1 MGEIGIIASNW
12 HKNRVLTHPPAMS
25 IELYK
30 DPNHCCVMFTDLV
43 EEDGST
49 VQANQFL
56 IVDHGE
62 GVIMDPGGNMTYN
75 ELTLTMRKYIAP
87 QNLDYIIASHA
98 DPDIIA
104 SLDRWMT
111 SSKAKLVISNLW
123 ARFAP
128 HFCKI
133 GKTEDRIIGVPDE
146 GGRLRFGK
154 AELWLLPAHFMHS
167 EGNFQFYDPVSKI
180 LFTGDLGVSMLSGKE
195 SSQFITDLSI
205 MPSGMEAFHRRYM
218 VSNKILKLW
227 VRMVRDLDIAMIV
240 PQHGAPL
247 KGKAI
252 EQLVDW
258 LDGLACGID
267 LMSTPQYQIPKLHL

>member
-1 MGEIGIIASNW
+1 
-12 HKNRVLTHPPAMS
+12 MS

-30 DPNHCCVMFTDLV
+30 DANHCCVMFTDLV
-43 EEDGST
+43 SDEAEA

-56 IVDHGE
+56 IVDHEE
-62 GVIMDPGGNMTYN
+62 GVILDPGGNMTYN
-75 ELTLTMRKYIAP
+75 ELNLTMRKYIAP

-111 SSKAKLVISNLW
+111 STQAKLLISKLW

-133 GKTEDRIIGVPDE
+133 GKTEDRIISIPDE

-154 AELWLLPAHFMHS
+154 TELWLLPAHFLHS

-180 LFTGDLGVSMLSGKE
+180 LFSGDLGVSLMSGE
-195 SSQFITDLSI
+195 SAGNAIKSLNP
-205 MPSGMEAFHRRYM
+205 MPPGMEAFHKRYM
-218 VSNKILKLW
+218 VSGKILKLW
-227 VRMVRDLDIAMIV
+227 VRMVRDLDVAMIV
-240 PQHGAPL
+240 PQHGAPI
-247 KGKAI
+247 KGDAI
-252 EQLVDW
+252 GQLFDW
-258 LDGLACGID
+258 LENLSCGID
-267 LMSTPQYQIPKLHL
+267 LMDAPQYQLPQNRL

>member
-1 MGEIGIIASNW
+1 M
-12 HKNRVLTHPPAMS
+12 P

-30 DPNHCCVMFTDLV
+30 DANHCCVMFTNLV
-43 EEDGST
+43 TDEAEA

-62 GVIMDPGGNMTYN
+62 AAIIDPGGNMTYN
-75 ELTLTMRKYIAP
+75 ELNLTMRKYVAP
-87 QNLDYIIASHA
+87 QHLDYILASHA

-111 SSKAKLVISNLW
+111 STQAKLLISKLW

-133 GKTEDRIIGVPDE
+133 GKTEDRIVGIADE
-146 GGRLRFGK
+146 GGRLTLGRS
-154 AELWLLPAHFMHS
+154 ELWMLPAHFLHS

-180 LFTGDLGVSMLSGKE
+180 LFSGDLGVSLLSGAQAAQPI
-195 SSQFITDLSI
+195 SSLDTL
-205 MPSGMEAFHRRYM
+205 PPGMDAFHRRYM

-227 VRMVRDLDIAMIV
+227 VQMVRGLDIAMIV

-247 KGKAI
+247 VGAAI
-252 EQLVDW
+252 GQLLDWLEQLP
-258 LDGLACGID
+258 CGID
-267 LMSTPQYQIPKLHL
+267 LMGPAQYQLPRRSF

>member
-1 MGEIGIIASNW
+1 
-12 HKNRVLTHPPAMS
+12 MS

-30 DPNHCCVMFTDLV
+30 DEQHCCVMFTDLV
-43 EEDGST
+43 EDAEA

-62 GVIMDPGGNMTYN
+62 GVILDPGGNMTYN
-75 ELTLTMRKYIAP
+75 ELNLTMRQYIAP
-87 QNLDYIIASHA
+87 NCLDYIVASHG

-104 SLDRWMT
+104 SLDRGMT
-111 SSKAKLVISNLW
+111 ATQAKLVISNLW

-133 GKTEDRIIGVPDE
+133 GKTDNRIIGVPDE
-146 GGRLRFGK
+146 GCKLRFGQT
-154 AELWLLPAHFMHS
+154 ELWLLPAHFMHS

-180 LFTGDLGVSMLSGKE
+180 LFTGDLGVSLVSGLE
-195 SSQFITDLSI
+195 ASQFITTL
-205 MPSGMEAFHRRYM
+205 PPLPNGMEAFHCRYM

-227 VRMVRDLDIAMIV
+227 VQMVRKLDVAMIV

-247 KGKAI
+247 KGDAVG
-252 EQLVDW
+252 QLLDW
-258 LDGLACGID
+258 LEGLQCGID
-267 LMSTPQYQIPKLHL
+267 LMGQEHYQLPTLVM